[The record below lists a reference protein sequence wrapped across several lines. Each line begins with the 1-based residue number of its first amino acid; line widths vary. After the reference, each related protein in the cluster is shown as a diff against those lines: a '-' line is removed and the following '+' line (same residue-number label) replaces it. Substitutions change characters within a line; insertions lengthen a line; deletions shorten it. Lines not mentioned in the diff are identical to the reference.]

1 MNHRFLLSLVAIPT
15 LASSMLTMS
24 LMTGLASA
32 SESVRAKSSTSA
44 PASCDIPVDS
54 QLKSSRM
61 NLHKGNVKLMAS
73 STGIPIDVPQAEV
86 PQADFTAAESDA
98 AVTLFGCDCP
108 SCLGALRQLRSQSL
122 VSSSQGHCWT
132 ALQQRVSPEE
142 LQNVLQTLEAEE
154 SEQNL

>member
-1 MNHRFLLSLVAIPT
+1 MNHKFLLSLVAVPT
-15 LASSMLTMS
+15 LASSMLMVS

-32 SESVRAKSSTSA
+32 SELVQTRDSASA
-44 PASCDIPVDS
+44 PSSCSVPGF

-61 NLHKGNVKLMAS
+61 DLHKGNVKLMAS
-73 STGIPIDVPQAEV
+73 SSGIPIDV

-98 AVTLFGCDCP
+98 AVTLFGCDCS
-108 SCLGALRQLRSQSL
+108 SCLGTLRQLRSQPLLNS
-122 VSSSQGHCWT
+122 VEGHCWT

-142 LQNVLQTLEAEE
+142 LNTVLQTLEAEE

>member
-15 LASSMLTMS
+15 LASSMLMVS

-32 SESVRAKSSTSA
+32 SESVQAQNSA
-44 PASCDIPVDS
+44 SAQASCDVPVES
-54 QLKSSRM
+54 QFKSSRM
-61 NLHKGNVKLMAS
+61 NLHPENVKLMAS
-73 STGIPIDVPQAEV
+73 SAGISIDVPL
-86 PQADFTAAESDA
+86 ADFTAAESDA

-122 VSSSQGHCWT
+122 LSSSGGHCWT

-142 LQNVLQTLEAEE
+142 LKTVLQTLEAEE
-154 SEQNL
+154 AE

>member
-15 LASSMLTMS
+15 LASSITMS

-32 SESVRAKSSTSA
+32 SDSVRVENSA
-44 PASCDIPVDS
+44 SAQASCDIPVDS
-54 QLKSSRM
+54 QLKSSRT
-61 NLHKGNVKLMAS
+61 NLHKGNVKLVAS
-73 STGIPIDVPQAEV
+73 SAGIPIDV

-108 SCLGALRQLRSQSL
+108 ACIGALRRVRSQSL
-122 VSSSQGHCWT
+122 LSGGAGHCWT

-142 LQNVLQTLEAEE
+142 LKTVLQRLEAEE

>member
-15 LASSMLTMS
+15 LASSMLVMS
-24 LMTGLASA
+24 LLTGLASA
-32 SESVRAKSSTSA
+32 SESVQAKNSA
-44 PASCDIPVDS
+44 SAQASCDIPVDS

-73 STGIPIDVPQAEV
+73 SAGIPIDV

-108 SCLGALRQLRSQSL
+108 SCIGTLRQLSSQSL
-122 VSSSQGHCWT
+122 LNRSEGHCWT
-132 ALQQRVSPEE
+132 ALQQRVSSEE
-142 LQNVLQTLEAEE
+142 LQTVLQTLEAEE
-154 SEQNL
+154 AE

>member
-15 LASSMLTMS
+15 LASSTLMMS
-24 LMTGLASA
+24 LMTGPASA
-32 SESVRAKSSTSA
+32 SESVQAKNSASA
-44 PASCDIPVDS
+44 PASCDVLIDS

-73 STGIPIDVPQAEV
+73 SAGIPIDV

-108 SCLGALRQLRSQSL
+108 ACLGALRQLRSQFL
-122 VSSSQGHCWT
+122 LNSSQGHCWT

-142 LQNVLQTLEAEE
+142 LQSVLQTLEAEE
-154 SEQNL
+154 VEQNL